1 MPKRKKEVNKND
13 PDAIKEAG
21 NKAFMAKNFDEA
33 IKCYTIAIEITL
45 EKPNHVFYANRAN
58 AQLEL
63 HNYEECINDCN
74 SAIEIEPTYTKSYYR
89 KAKALYCQNRLQDA
103 LSVIEKAHEMEP
115 SNSDIL
121 SLQDKIIKEIELES
135 KLPPDH
141 PERVKFQAML
151 DWMKEGGADYSK
163 LKLVYYTE
171 NNRGVH
177 AQ

>member
-1 MPKRKKEVNKND
+1 MSD
-13 PDAIKEAG
+13 PESIKEAG

-33 IKCYTIAIEITL
+33 IKCYTVAIEITL
-45 EKPNHVFYANRAN
+45 EQPNHVYYANRAN

-74 SAIEIEPTYTKSYYR
+74 SAIEIEPSYTKSYYR
-89 KAKALYCQNRLQDA
+89 KAKALYGQNKLKDA
-103 LSVIEKAHEMEP
+103 LTVIEKAQEMDP
-115 SNSDIL
+115 ANSDIQQL
-121 SLQDKIIKEIELES
+121 LEKILQEIELDS
-135 KLPPDH
+135 KLPMDH

-151 DWMKEGGADYSK
+151 DWMKKGGADYSK
-163 LKLVYYTE
+163 LKLIYYNE